1 MFLSILAEP
10 DRQPVSTSSA
20 EEPAIRLAGISVCF
34 EMPAERIPSFKEYV
48 LRRLTGRI
56 ERRQLWALRDVEFE
70 VRAGEVL
77 GVVGRNGA
85 GKSTLLKVISRVLHP
100 NHGHLVVRGTVAPLL
115 ELGAGFHFDL
125 TGRENVYLNAALLG
139 HPIRDVEEHFAEV
152 VEFSELGEFIDF
164 PIRNYSSGMLTRL
177 GFSVA
182 TMIRP
187 DILLIDE
194 VLAVGDANFQEKCL
208 QRIYEFRSLGTTIIL
223 VSHQTSEVERHC
235 DQALWMDQGKV
246 AAFGRTQEVIARYH
260 RALDETA
267 DHSL

>member
-1 MFLSILAEP
+1 LSTLAEP
-10 DRQPVSTSSA
+10 GRQPVRASSA
-20 EEPAIRLAGISVCF
+20 GDFAIRLADISVCF

-56 ERRQLWALRDVEFE
+56 ERRQLWALRDVGLE
-70 VRAGEVL
+70 VRSGEVL

-139 HPIRDVEEHFAEV
+139 QPIREVEAHFEEV
-152 VEFSELGEFIDF
+152 VEFSELREFIDF

-194 VLAVGDANFQEKCL
+194 VLAVGDASFQAKCL

-223 VSHQTSEVERHC
+223 VSHQTKEVERHC
-235 DQALWMDQGKV
+235 DQALWIDQGRV
-246 AAFGRTQEVIARYH
+246 AAFGRTQEVIAHYRQ
-260 RALDETA
+260 ALEESA
-267 DHSL
+267 DHSLQV

>member
-1 MFLSILAEP
+1 
-10 DRQPVSTSSA
+10 
-20 EEPAIRLAGISVCF
+20 
-34 EMPAERIPSFKEYV
+34 
-48 LRRLTGRI
+48 
-56 ERRQLWALRDVEFE
+56 
-70 VRAGEVL
+70 
-77 GVVGRNGA
+77 
-85 GKSTLLKVISRVLHP
+85 
-100 NHGHLVVRGTVAPLL
+100 VAPLL

-235 DQALWMDQGKV
+235 DQALWIDQGKV
-246 AAFGRTQEVIARYH
+246 AAFGRTQEVIAQYH

>member
-1 MFLSILAEP
+1 MSTLAEP
-10 DRQPVSTSSA
+10 GHQPVRRSPA
-20 EEPAIRLAGISVCF
+20 EAPAIQLTDISVCF

-56 ERRQLWALRDVEFE
+56 ERRQLWALRDVSLE
-70 VRAGEVL
+70 VGSGEVL

-100 NHGHLVVRGTVAPLL
+100 NHGHLVIRGNVAPLL

-139 HPIRDVEEHFAEV
+139 QPIREVEEHFEEV
-152 VEFSELGEFIDF
+152 VDFSELREFIDF
-164 PIRNYSSGMLTRL
+164 PVRNYSSGMLTRL

-194 VLAVGDANFQEKCL
+194 VLAVGDARFQEKCL
-208 QRIYEFRSLGTTIIL
+208 QRINEFRSFGTTIIL

-235 DQALWMDQGKV
+235 DRALWIDHGKV
-246 AAFGRTQEVIARYH
+246 AAFGDTQDVVAHYR
-260 RALDETA
+260 RALDET
-267 DHSL
+267 DEEGL

>member
-1 MFLSILAEP
+1 MVANPIGE
-10 DRQPVSTSSA
+10 SA
-20 EEPAIRLAGISVCF
+20 IQVIDISVRF

-48 LRRLTGRI
+48 LRRLTGRL
-56 ERRQLWALRDVEFE
+56 EHRQLWALREVSFE
-70 VRAGEVL
+70 ARAGEVL
-77 GVVGRNGA
+77 GIVGRNGA

-100 NHGHLVVRGTVAPLL
+100 NHGRLIVRGSVAPLL

-139 HPIRDVEEHFAEV
+139 QPIRDVEEHFEDV
-152 VEFSELGEFIDF
+152 VEFSEMREFIDL

-182 TMIRP
+182 TMFRP

-194 VLAVGDANFQEKCL
+194 VLAVGDASFQEKCL

-223 VSHQTSEVERHC
+223 VSHQTTEVEQHC
-235 DQALWMDQGKV
+235 DQALWIEHGEV
-246 AAFGRTQEVIARYH
+246 AAFGGTQEVVARY
-260 RALDETA
+260 RQALTETTPQNP
-267 DHSL
+267 